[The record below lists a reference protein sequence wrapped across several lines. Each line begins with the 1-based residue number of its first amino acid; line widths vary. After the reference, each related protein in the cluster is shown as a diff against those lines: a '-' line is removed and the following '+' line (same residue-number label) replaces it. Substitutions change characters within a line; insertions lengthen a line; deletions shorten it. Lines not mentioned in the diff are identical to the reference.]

1 MPENEK
7 KHVKKISDT
16 SSHKYAWLLVIDS
29 LPYQSVSVLL
39 GTSME
44 IGHVHIVAST
54 RVSALQLG
62 QDAAFWNCQPRSVD
76 PVQPTP
82 VISSTRSIWPIPYQ
96 SKSQKNPKDI
106 QFECSSKKY
115 LIIYLINVARYGNIS
130 TLLSSSDGIW
140 SHKLSRVHDS
150 SMPEHRTATKEAAD
164 LPVFLGDLRW
174 IVSSQLPPS
183 S

>member
-1 MPENEK
+1 MKNHE
-7 KHVKKISDT
+7 KKISDT
-16 SSHKYAWLLVIDS
+16 SSHKYAWLLVGFGNRF
-29 LPYQSVSVLL
+29 LALSVCVLL

-44 IGHVHIVAST
+44 IGHVLISWHPQGYQPCRVKMPLSGSVSHEASIQSSLH
-54 RVSALQLG
+54 RSSLQLG
-62 QDAAFWNCQPRSVD
+62 ADG
-76 PVQPTP
+76 
-82 VISSTRSIWPIPYQ
+82 PYQ
-96 SKSQKNPKDI
+96 SQSQKNPKDI

-115 LIIYLINVARYGNIS
+115 LIIFDKRCKIWQHLNVFWG
-130 TLLSSSDGIW
+130 SSDGIW